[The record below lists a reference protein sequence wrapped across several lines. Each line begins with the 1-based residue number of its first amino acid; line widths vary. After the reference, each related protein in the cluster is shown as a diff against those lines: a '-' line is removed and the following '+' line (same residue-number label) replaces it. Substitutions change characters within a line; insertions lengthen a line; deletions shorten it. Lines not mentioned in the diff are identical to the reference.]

1 MPAGLPATPA
11 EALRLAVFAMAA
23 VVILALLMAM
33 RPVTSPSVPA
43 AGFGVARLRNERTQS
58 TT

>member
-1 MPAGLPATPA
+1 
-11 EALRLAVFAMAA
+11 VFAMAA

-33 RPVTSPSVPA
+33 RPVTSSLVPV